1 MDVNDECSSL
11 LECYEI
17 EDKTKRKFTLN
28 NIKRRVLRFFDQLC
42 SIEEKIE
49 QKMQGRGLVTTSLW
63 PEKMFVSKEFMAE
76 NRWQL

>member
-1 MDVNDECSSL
+1 M
-11 LECYEI
+11 ECYEI
-17 EDKTKRKFTLN
+17 EDKTKRKVLLN

-49 QKMQGRGLVTTSLW
+49 QKMQGRDLVSTSLW
-63 PEKMFVSKEFMAE
+63 PEKKMLVSKEFMAE